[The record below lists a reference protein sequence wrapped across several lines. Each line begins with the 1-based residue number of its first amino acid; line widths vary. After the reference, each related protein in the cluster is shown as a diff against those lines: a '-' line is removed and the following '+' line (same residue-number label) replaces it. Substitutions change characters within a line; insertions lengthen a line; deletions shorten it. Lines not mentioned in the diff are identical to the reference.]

1 MKNIFVFGD
10 SFSTNYTL
18 DNQVKVEE
26 SWPVLLS
33 AALNR
38 NLLNYANAG
47 MCNGE
52 IINRFI
58 QHYHEIEA
66 DDVVIIQTGFFSR
79 FLNPFTNS
87 TIFANDILNGSDH
100 KNLDSNTKQ
109 DYDFYRQYMLTLD
122 TYITHDMLKYK
133 FILDYLSIRNIKFF
147 LWSVDPHPF
156 LDKYIINNFSKRYML
171 YPKDW
176 ERITNDRK
184 FWAGNDK
191 HFNALA
197 HNFVFEWFYSRMR

>member
-1 MKNIFVFGD
+1 MKLFVFGD

-33 AALNR
+33 DALNCK
-38 NLLNYANAG
+38 LLNYANAG

-58 QHYHEIEA
+58 QHYYEIEA
-66 DDVVIIQTGFFSR
+66 DDMVVIQTGFFSR

-87 TIFANDILNGSDH
+87 TIFANDILSGSEH

-156 LDKYIINNFSKRYML
+156 LDKYIINNFSERYML

-176 ERITNDRK
+176 ERITSDRK

-191 HFNALA
+191 HFNAPA
-197 HNFVFEWFYSRMR
+197 HSFVFEWFYSRMR